1 MTKTF
6 TPNDV
11 LRYLYKETN
20 KVEKSQLEEAML
32 VHADLLDQYLQLTS
46 IKEQLDQVRIAPR
59 EETIQAILEYSRTQH
74 PYFILKLHRT
84 FAGLQ
89 IKPAISLIDGR
100 AFR

>member
-20 KVEKSQLEEAML
+20 PVENRQLEEAML

-46 IKEQLDQVRIAPR
+46 IKEQLDQVREAPT
-59 EETIQAILEYSRTQH
+59 ENTIQAILEYSKTNH
-74 PYFILKLHRT
+74 PIL
-84 FAGLQ
+84 
-89 IKPAISLIDGR
+89 S
-100 AFR
+100 

>member
-20 KVEKSQLEEAML
+20 KVENRQLGEAML

-46 IKEQLDQVRIAPR
+46 MKEQLDQVRETPR
-59 EETIQAILEYSRTQH
+59 DETIQTILEYSRLQH
-74 PYFILKLHRT
+74 PIL
-84 FAGLQ
+84 
-89 IKPAISLIDGR
+89 S
-100 AFR
+100 